1 MQGGKTTTIFHG
13 VTIRMC
19 RIHNGSKE
27 ISNMELT
34 IKLHHKRSNQIQ
46 SQRRMTSKVLYSNFL
61 LCNNKP
67 ILRPVKPFKYWR
79 PLQVIQRL
87 EAQMGYVTSHISW
100 VWEWRCAYMY
110 IRTLLNTTRLKA
122 VMDMKLSELRS

>member
-1 MQGGKTTTIFHG
+1 MQQQTNTQTSQTIQILEATT
-13 VTIRMC
+13 
-19 RIHNGSKE
+19 S
-27 ISNMELT
+27 
-34 IKLHHKRSNQIQ
+34 
-46 SQRRMTSKVLYSNFL
+46 
-61 LCNNKP
+61 
-67 ILRPVKPFKYWR
+67 
-79 PLQVIQRL
+79 QVIQRL